1 MVATL
6 IAAFFALLLLNV
18 PVSFALGLASVAA
31 LLVADLPLV
40 LVAQRLVTA
49 TDSFILLAVPLFLLA
64 GNLMAK
70 AGLARDLVD
79 FGNALLGRFRGGLAH
94 ANIAASTM
102 MGGVTGSA
110 VADASSVGA
119 ALIPPMMRQ
128 GYSGAYAAAV
138 TAASST
144 ISVIIPPSVPMIIYA
159 VVTGVSVTDLFLAG
173 LVPGLLMALALMLV
187 AWALAVRDGMAATP
201 GVGLRG
207 IGAAARRS
215 AVALV
220 MPVVIVGSIRYG
232 IATPTEAAV
241 VAVLYALLA
250 GMVWYRTIR
259 LRDLPGLILESGVT
273 TGVVMLMIAT
283 ASLYGLIL
291 TRGQVN
297 AAAVSAIVS
306 LTRDP
311 HLVLLLILAVYLV
324 AGCFL
329 DLGANI
335 IILVPVLFPVTQALG
350 VDPVAFGLITV
361 MALAIGLVTPP
372 VGACLFIT
380 CGIARVPLS
389 AASRAALPFVAAL
402 TLVVVLV
409 IFFPGLATWLP
420 QAAKG

>member
-1 MVATL
+1 MILTL
-6 IAAFFALLLLNV
+6 IVAFFVLLLLNV
-18 PVSFALGLASVAA
+18 PVSFALGLASVLA
-31 LLVADLPLV
+31 LLVAELPLV

-49 TDSFILLAVPLFLLA
+49 ADSFILLAVPLFLLA
-64 GNLMAK
+64 GNLMAR
-70 AGLARDLVD
+70 AGLAADLVS
-79 FGNALLGRFRGGLAH
+79 FGHALVGRFRGGLAH

-102 MGGVTGSA
+102 MGGITGSA

-159 VVTGVSVTDLFLAG
+159 VVTGASVTDLFLAG
-173 LVPGLLMALALMLV
+173 IFPGLLMALVLMLV
-187 AWALAVRDGMAATP
+187 AWAMAVRDGMRADP
-201 GVGLRG
+201 GVGLAG
-207 IGAAARRS
+207 VLGAVRRS

-220 MPVVIVGSIRYG
+220 MPFVIVGSIRYG

-241 VAVLYALLA
+241 IAVLYALAA
-250 GMVWYRTIR
+250 GMFWYRTIR
-259 LRDLPGLILESGVT
+259 LRDLPGIVLESGIT
-273 TGVVMLMIAT
+273 TGVVMLMIAA

-297 AAAVSAIVS
+297 AAAVEAIVS

-311 HLVLLLILAVYLV
+311 VLVLLLIVVVYLI

-350 VDPVAFGLITV
+350 IDPVAFGVITV
-361 MALAIGLVTPP
+361 VTLAIGLVTPP
-372 VGACLFIT
+372 VGACLFIA
-380 CGIARVPLS
+380 CGIARVPLA
-389 AASRAALPFVAAL
+389 AASRAVLPFIAAL
-402 TLVVVLV
+402 VLV
-409 IFFPGLATWLP
+409 AILVILFPGIATWLP
-420 QAAKG
+420 AQAKG